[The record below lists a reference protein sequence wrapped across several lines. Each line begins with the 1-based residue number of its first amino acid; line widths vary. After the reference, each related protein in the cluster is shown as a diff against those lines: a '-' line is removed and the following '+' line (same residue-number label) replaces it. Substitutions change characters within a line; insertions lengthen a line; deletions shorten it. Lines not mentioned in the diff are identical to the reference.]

1 MSDQKIEI
9 LVNEKSVFLEDKKQT
24 GSSLKKAAIE
34 QGVDIEQDFILSIE
48 RGGGKTDLIGDDE
61 EIEVSQNERFLVI
74 ANDDNS

>member
-48 RGGGKTDLIGDDE
+48 RGWRK
-61 EIEVSQNERFLVI
+61 N
-74 ANDDNS
+74 